1 MHATS
6 RREGGYADRRGAKGL
21 AMMQILTA
29 TVLAAFA
36 SYAGAWYFGMVEGNF
51 ALLLFLATIVTGLYW
66 LAERFYFLPE
76 RRSTADSLQAQAA
89 QRQTDLAARG
99 IARDEGGLNEARQ
112 RLLMQPWW
120 LDWTAG
126 LFPVILAVFL
136 LRSFLFEPFKI
147 PSGSM
152 IPTLLVGDLILVNKF
167 AYGIR
172 LPVVNI
178 KLSEGDGPK
187 RGDVMVFR
195 YPPRPSQD
203 YIKRVVGLPGDE
215 VAYLNKKLTVN
226 GQPVSKEAVADFF
239 DEEAM
244 RYFKQFDEVLG
255 DRHHRLLNDEARG
268 TFVEGAMDFPFK
280 ENCRYSAEGVACKVP
295 QGHYFMMGDNRD
307 NSLDSRYW
315 GFVPDRNIV
324 GKAFFVW
331 MNFGNFKRIGSF
343 E

>member
-1 MHATS
+1 
-6 RREGGYADRRGAKGL
+6 
-21 AMMQILTA
+21 MMPALTA
-29 TVLAAFA
+29 AVLAAFVG
-36 SYAGAWYFGMVEGNF
+36 YAGAWYFGAVEGNF
-51 ALLLFLATIVTGLYW
+51 ALLLFLATVVTGLYW
-66 LAERFYFLPE
+66 VAERLYFLPQ
-76 RRSTADSLQAQAA
+76 RRKAAATLDEQAVRRRAGLAA
-89 QRQTDLAARG
+89 QG
-99 IARDEGGLNEARQ
+99 ITQVDGDVAPARQ

-126 LFPVILAVFL
+126 LFPVILAVFV

-167 AYGIR
+167 TYGVR

-178 KLSEGDGPK
+178 KLTEGTPPQ

-195 YPPRPSQD
+195 YPPKPSLD
-203 YIKRVVGLPGDE
+203 YIKRVVGVPGDE
-215 VAYLNKKLTVN
+215 VAYLNKQLTIN
-226 GQPVSKEAVADFF
+226 GQPVPKKALPDFF
-239 DEEAM
+239 DEDGM
-244 RYFKQFDEVLG
+244 LYFKQFEETLEG
-255 DRHHRLLNDEARG
+255 KHLRILNDEGRPAFIPG
-268 TFVEGAMDFPFK
+268 VENFLFK
-280 ENCRYSAEGVACKVP
+280 QNCRYSVEGVVCKVP

-331 MNFGNFKRIGSF
+331 MNFGSFKRIGSF